1 MKTLVELAYEKKQT
15 FINIVKSFGCNS
27 SYAEDIVQELFIQIH
42 LDVKK
47 GLDLWYNDDINTYYC
62 YKVLRGI
69 YLNTHKKEARM
80 LKAYIDDVYYK
91 DNDAQKKKQNLL
103 KYNAIVNKLNET
115 TIDEEEYAKNKM
127 KLDNILSEMR
137 WYDSKVFT
145 LVASGQS
152 VASLSRETKI
162 SYYSLYNTYRTALK
176 NIKEQI

>member
-1 MKTLVELAYEKKQT
+1 MKTLVELAYKKKQT

-69 YLNTHKKEARM
+69 YLNTHKKQARF
-80 LKAYIDDVYYK
+80 LKTYIEDIEEI
-91 DNDAQKKKQNLL
+91 KQAEDLG
-103 KYNAIVNKLNET
+103 
-115 TIDEEEYAKNKM
+115 IDEIEYAKSK
-127 KLDNILSEMR
+127 DIVDDILKEMY
-137 WYDSKVFT
+137 WYDSKVFS
-145 LVASGQS
+145 LVASGKS
-152 VASLSRETKI
+152 VASLSRDTKI